1 MPAKIAIRSMC
12 LPCSISCSLRPRSIK
27 NRRPESYPFRFAS
40 RATNA
45 YAGSLFLCAPRTR
58 GSRCKGIIWT
68 TKNINWHYSAK
79 RMMGDRW
86 AWVILQALSDPQS
99 ASEQADATPPPVDTD
114 VVALRLNKR
123 ERVDQGCFLS
133 GDGG

>member
-1 MPAKIAIRSMC
+1 
-12 LPCSISCSLRPRSIK
+12 
-27 NRRPESYPFRFAS
+27 
-40 RATNA
+40 
-45 YAGSLFLCAPRTR
+45 
-58 GSRCKGIIWT
+58 
-68 TKNINWHYSAK
+68 
-79 RMMGDRW
+79 MMGDRW